1 MKISIVV
8 PVYHSN
14 ELLAD
19 FTRQTLES
27 INTETHFI
35 DLFLI
40 VNYSLPQF
48 YPKKEDYKLNSYI
61 SNVYIAD
68 NPKGNQVSSAWN
80 EGIRQALAK
89 GNQYVIVA
97 NNDIVF
103 HHKAIDNLVQF
114 AVDHPEFLMW
124 TASEWID
131 IRTLNGVKEADLENS
146 FDTHPHFSCFMVNGK
161 TISSLKEKEEGTK
174 EPYPGYFDEDFQV
187 GYFEDQDM
195 AHRIARISK
204 EASKSNLSKFYHYGS
219 RTIKTDD
226 RIFDLNK
233 KTYEF
238 NRDYFR
244 KKWGYDPHS
253 YCPKN
258 DKERLAKGYKN
269 VFNQ

>member
-1 MKISIVV
+1 MRIALVV

-14 ELLAD
+14 EILAD
-19 FTRQTLES
+19 FTKQTLES

-35 DLFLI
+35 DLFVV

-48 YPKKEDYKLNSYI
+48 YPKRENYKLNAYI
-61 SNVYIAD
+61 NNVDIVD

-80 EGIRQALAK
+80 LGIKEALAK

-103 HHKAIDNLVQF
+103 HHKAIDNLVNF
-114 AVDHPEFLMW
+114 AETHPEFILW

-131 IRTLNGVKEADLENS
+131 IRTLNGIKEADLEDS
-146 FDTHPHFSCFMVNGK
+146 FDDHPHFSCFMVNRK
-161 TISSLKEKEEGTK
+161 IIDSLAEKEKGTK

-195 AHRIARISK
+195 AHRIARIGI
-204 EASKSNLSKFYHYGS
+204 EAGKTNLAKFYHYGS

-226 RIFDLNK
+226 KIFDMNK

-238 NRDYFR
+238 NRSYFR
-244 KKWGYDPHS
+244 SKWGYDPHS

-258 DKERLAKGYKN
+258 DKERLLKSYAKP
-269 VFNQ
+269 FNS

>member
-1 MKISIVV
+1 MKLSVVV

-48 YPKKEDYKLNSYI
+48 YPKKENYKLNSYI
-61 SNVYIAD
+61 SNAYIAD

-80 EGIRQALAK
+80 EGIRQALVK
-89 GNQYVIVA
+89 GNQYVIVV

-114 AVDHPEFLMW
+114 AQDHPEFLMW

-146 FDTHPHFSCFMVNGK
+146 FDTHPHFSCFMVNQKTMDTVGWFDENLQMAYHEDGEMHYRILLSGNKAGK
-161 TISSLKEKEEGTK
+161 T
-174 EPYPGYFDEDFQV
+174 
-187 GYFEDQDM
+187 
-195 AHRIARISK
+195 
-204 EASKSNLSKFYHYGS
+204 NLAKFYHYGS

-226 RIFDLNK
+226 KVFDVNK
-233 KTYEF
+233 KTYES
-238 NRDYFR
+238 NRNYIR
-244 KKWGYDPHS
+244 SKWNLDFHGKVFSP
-253 YCPKN
+253 PEEILKV
-258 DKERLAKGYKN
+258 GYKHPFNN
-269 VFNQ
+269 VNKTLKDW